1 MQAKQVGVCG
11 EDCVGDDSDNDR
23 DRACLLESDKYVKK
37 GLRLDLAPR
46 ILPSVAC
53 LLPMPSWFGKSPK
66 RMATLSA
73 TGGGMMIGLGGILLL
88 TGNKH

>member
-53 LLPMPSWFGKSPK
+53 LLPMPSWDELHKEMDVVEAAIRFGHA
-66 RMATLSA
+66 R
-73 TGGGMMIGLGGILLL
+73 
-88 TGNKH
+88 